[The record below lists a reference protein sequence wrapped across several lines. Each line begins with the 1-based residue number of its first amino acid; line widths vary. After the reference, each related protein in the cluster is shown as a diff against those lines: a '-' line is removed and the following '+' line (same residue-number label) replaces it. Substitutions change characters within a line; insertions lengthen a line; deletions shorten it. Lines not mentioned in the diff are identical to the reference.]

1 MNKKQAKN
9 LFKRYIRNECS
20 SEEVELLH
28 NYLNSFQDKTQLWEE
43 LKYDEDIK
51 EKLWNKIKS
60 EIEFKNKPTLLWN
73 RRYLKYAAIFVGLLG
88 GFWLYQ
94 SSNDKVQDN
103 EPYVIENTII
113 LKTSANE
120 VREINTDGKKE
131 VLDINGKIVGRQN
144 GNQIKYDNN
153 AEITDLVYN
162 EIIVPNG
169 KKFQLILSD
178 GTLVHM
184 NSGSSL
190 KYPVNFIPEQ
200 ERKVFLKGEA
210 YFEVTINGE
219 NAFLVS
225 TDAMEIMVLGTHFNV
240 NSYSDSESFTVLA
253 EGSVAV
259 YDKKSSD
266 FNPTVIQPGEKALIA
281 DGSIEVTDVDVND
294 YLSWREGKL
303 SFNNQSFKEIIG
315 KIERHYGV
323 LIQNDVTDLN
333 SERFYGNFKEETII
347 DLLDTFKESAGF
359 DYYIENNIIKIYNM
373 NK

>member
-9 LFKRYIRNECS
+9 LFNRYIRNECS

-28 NYLNSFQDKTQLWEE
+28 NYLDSFQDKTQLWEE
-43 LKYDEDIK
+43 LKYDEEIK

-60 EIEFKNKPTLLWN
+60 EIEFKKKPTLLWN
-73 RRYLKYAAIFVGLLG
+73 RKYLKYAAIFVGLLG

-103 EPYVIENTII
+103 EPLVIENAII
-113 LKTSANE
+113 LKTSDNE
-120 VREINTDGKKE
+120 VREINAEGEKA
-131 VLDINGKIVGRQN
+131 VLDMNGKIVGRQN

-153 AEITDLVYN
+153 AGITELVYN
-162 EIIVPNG
+162 EVIVPNG

-200 ERKVFLKGEA
+200 ERQVFLKGEA
-210 YFEVTINGE
+210 YFEVTKNGE
-219 NAFLVS
+219 NPFLVS
-225 TDAMEIMVLGTHFNV
+225 TDAMGIKVLGTHFNV
-240 NSYSDSESFTVLA
+240 SSYADSETYTVLA

-266 FNPTVIQPGEKALIA
+266 LNATIIQPGEKAFIA
-281 DGSIEVTDVDVND
+281 ESSIEVIAVDVND
-294 YLSWREGKL
+294 YLGWREGIL
-303 SFNNQSFKEIIG
+303 SFNNQSFKEIID

-347 DLLDTFKESAGF
+347 DLLDTFKESAEF
-359 DYYIENNIIKIYNM
+359 DYYMENNKIKIYNM